1 MCGWWSMR
9 IDCRECLQ
17 HIQGGGVLLVHPKVP
32 ATCTTVPNV
41 HLRTQPCSDL
51 RPAYGTCV
59 AAKEDEEVAGV
70 DSALWQVFE
79 KSPQHMKDFSIW
91 LCYACS
97 GTDKMHRESVGSDHR
112 WCLHS
117 ATETRAPS
125 TMSMLAPSR
134 VKAEETAAVRCR

>member
-1 MCGWWSMR
+1 M
-9 IDCRECLQ
+9 
-17 HIQGGGVLLVHPKVP
+17 
-32 ATCTTVPNV
+32 
-41 HLRTQPCSDL
+41 
-51 RPAYGTCV
+51 

-97 GTDKMHRESVGSDHR
+97 CTDKMHRESIGSDHR

-117 ATETRAPS
+117 ATETRAPRTVS
-125 TMSMLAPSR
+125 VLAPSR
-134 VKAEETAAVRCR
+134 VKAEETAAVKCS